1 MQKFQPKLETFNV
14 RTAVSLLF
22 SLLLVTLFNPG
33 SAAAQTK
40 SFYWERFDVDIT
52 LLENGDMIVEETQ
65 VLNFSGEPFTFGYG
79 TILTGSAG
87 NNDDIFDIQLREGDL
102 VYQESSSNAPGTF
115 QVSHSS
121 NEVRIDW
128 YFEPALGQHT
138 YTFSYVV
145 RGGVIVGTL
154 DEGSGDQIFWKAIP
168 SDHPGRIQNSVV
180 TIRLPEGVEPQR
192 YIDDGTYL
200 VEGLA
205 NSNANL
211 VETSVSE
218 NGRIITYTLLEP
230 LVPGQ
235 AFEVRVQFPHGIL
248 DIPIP
253 DWQQRQQNA
262 DVYGL
267 IGLVLSGLLFLGG
280 PLSVLALWYA
290 RGRDPET
297 GLIVPDYLPEPPS
310 NLRPAVVGTLVDE
323 KADMRDIISTLVD
336 LAQRG
341 YISIS
346 ENKMRS
352 HVFTLV
358 NDDRTGLR
366 PYEVQFV
373 QAFFG
378 NKAERSLA
386 DLRYKFANKLPK
398 LRNMLYDELLH
409 EGFVDR
415 SPDKVR
421 TRYVVAA
428 VGVFALAVVTFI
440 GLVAVLPEEAAYVG
454 CCGSMA
460 LGLTAILLGIVGRHM
475 PSKTAK
481 GAEEKA
487 KWDAFKTYLKNI
499 EQYENMDQAGEL
511 FEKYLP
517 YATAFG
523 LDRSWI
529 RKFAS
534 APHTPMPRWYRPYGY
549 GHSGG
554 YGRPQPTTGGS
565 SSSGSAPSLPSLDTA
580 ASGMAGGLESMSAGL
595 TRMLNSTASTMRS
608 TPPSSSS
615 GGRSSGGFSGGFSG
629 GSSGGGGSRGFG

>member
-1 MQKFQPKLETFNV
+1 MLV
-14 RTAVSLLF
+14 ALL
-22 SLLLVTLFNPG
+22 SPS

-40 SFYWERFDVDIT
+40 SFYWERFDVEMT
-52 LLENGDMIVEETQ
+52 LLENGDMVIEETQ

-87 NNDDIFDIQLREGDL
+87 NNDNITDIQLREGDL

-115 QVSHSS
+115 EVSHSS

-128 YFEPALGQHT
+128 YFEPALGQRT

-145 RGGVIVGTL
+145 EGGVIVGTL

-168 SDHPGRIQNSVV
+168 SDHPGRIQNSTI

-205 NSNANL
+205 AGNSNL
-211 VETSVSE
+211 VETGVSE
-218 NGRIITYTLLEP
+218 NGRIITYTMLEP
-230 LVPGQ
+230 LMPGQ
-235 AFEVRVQFPHGIL
+235 ALEVRIQFPHGIL
-248 DIPIP
+248 DIPTP
-253 DWQQRQQNA
+253 SWQARQQNA

-267 IGLVLSGLLFLGG
+267 IGLALSGLLFVGG
-280 PLSVLALWYA
+280 PLTVLGFWYT

-297 GLIVPDYLPEPPS
+297 GLIVPEYLPEPPS

-346 ENKMRS
+346 ENKAKN

-358 NDDRTGLR
+358 NDDKTGLR
-366 PYEVQFV
+366 PYETQFIRDV
-373 QAFFG
+373 FG
-378 NKAERSLA
+378 NKTERKLSE
-386 DLRYKFANKLPK
+386 LRYKFANKLPK

-421 TRYVVAA
+421 TTYAVIAAGLFVVAA
-428 VGVFALAVVTFI
+428 VAFI

-454 CCGSMA
+454 CCASMA
-460 LGLTAILLGIVGRHM
+460 LGLTALLVGVVGRHM
-475 PSKTAK
+475 PTKTNK

-487 KWDAFKTYLKNI
+487 KWDAFKKYLQNI
-499 EQYENMDQAGEL
+499 EAYEDMAQAGAL

-529 RKFAS
+529 RKFS
-534 APHTPMPRWYRPYGY
+534 SVPHTPIPRWYVPYGY
-549 GHSGG
+549 GHYHGG
-554 YGRPQPTTGGS
+554 YGRPTT
-565 SSSGSAPSLPSLDTA
+565 SSSGSGSTPSLPSLDSA
-580 ASGMAGGLESMSAGL
+580 ASGMAGGLESMSNGL
-595 TRMLNSTASTMRS
+595 TRMLNSTATTMRS
-608 TPPSSSS
+608 TPPSSS
-615 GGRSSGGFSGGFSG
+615 GGSSGGFSGGFSG

>member
-1 MQKFQPKLETFNV
+1 MHKFHVNPQKFRM

-22 SLLLVTLFNPG
+22 LLLLGALFMPG

-52 LLENGDMIVEETQ
+52 LLENGDMQIVETQ
-65 VLNFSGEPFTFGYG
+65 VLNFSGAPFTFGYG

-87 NNDDIFDIQLREGDL
+87 NNDNITNLELREGDL
-102 VYQESSSNAPGTF
+102 LYKESSSNTPGTF
-115 QVSHSS
+115 EVSRSS

-138 YTFSYVV
+138 YTFSYTVE
-145 RGGVIVGTL
+145 GGVIVGAL

-168 SDHPGRIQNSVV
+168 SDHPGRIQNSTV

-192 YIDDGTYL
+192 YTDDGTYL

-205 NSNANL
+205 AGNSNL
-211 VETSVSE
+211 VATEASGD
-218 NGRIITYTLLEP
+218 GRIITYTLLEP
-230 LVPGQ
+230 LLPGQ

-248 DIPIP
+248 DIATPR
-253 DWQQRQQNA
+253 WQARQQNA

-267 IGLVLSGLLFLGG
+267 IGLVLSGLVFIGG
-280 PLSVLALWYA
+280 PLTIVALWYT

-297 GLIVPDYLPEPPS
+297 GLIVPEYLPEPPS
-310 NLRPAVVGTLVDE
+310 GLRPAVVGTLVDE

-341 YISIS
+341 YLSIS
-346 ENKMRS
+346 ENKAKN
-352 HVFTLV
+352 HVFTLE
-358 NDDRTGLR
+358 NSSRAGLR
-366 PYEVQFV
+366 PYEAQFLTDL
-373 QAFFG
+373 FG
-378 NKAERSLA
+378 STTERKLS
-386 DLRYKFANKLPK
+386 DLRYKFANKLPR
-398 LRNMLYDELLH
+398 LRTMLYDELIS
-409 EGFVDR
+409 EGLVDR

-421 TRYVVAA
+421 TTYAVVAA
-428 VGVFALAVVTFI
+428 LIFVVAVIAFI
-440 GLVAVLPEEAAYVG
+440 GLVAILPEEAAYVG
-454 CCGSMA
+454 CCGAAA
-460 LGLTAILLGIVGRHM
+460 LGITALFAGVLGRYM
-475 PSKTAK
+475 PNKTAK

-487 KWDAFKTYLKNI
+487 KWDAFRTYLKNI
-499 EQYENMDQAGEL
+499 ETYENLEQAGAL

-523 LDRSWI
+523 LDQSWI
-529 RKFAS
+529 RKFS
-534 APHTPMPRWYRPYGY
+534 GVPHAPIPRWYVPYGY
-549 GHSGG
+549 GPYYGG
-554 YGRPQPTTGGS
+554 YGRPTTSGGS
-565 SSSGSAPSLPSLDTA
+565 GGGTPSLPSLDSA

-608 TPPSSSS
+608 TPPSTSS
-615 GGRSSGGFSGGFSG
+615 SSGGFSGGFSG

>member
-1 MQKFQPKLETFNV
+1 MQKIYRFLPKKSFLL
-14 RTAVSLLF
+14 ASLCLLA
-22 SLLLVTLFNPG
+22 LLLVTLFNPG

-52 LLENGDMIVEETQ
+52 LLENGDMQIVETQ

-79 TILTGSAG
+79 AILTGSEG
-87 NNDDIFDIQLREGDL
+87 NNDNITDISLREGDL
-102 VYQESSSNAPGTF
+102 IYRESSSNDFGTF
-115 QVSHSS
+115 EVSRSS
-121 NEVRIDW
+121 SEVRIDW
-128 YFEPALGQHT
+128 YFQPALGQHT
-138 YTFSYVV
+138 YTFSYTVE
-145 RGGVIVGTL
+145 GGVIVGTL

-168 SDHPGRIQNSVV
+168 SDHPGRIQNSTV

-200 VEGLA
+200 IEGLA
-205 NSNANL
+205 AGSSNL
-211 VETSVSE
+211 VETSASE

-248 DIPIP
+248 DIPTP
-253 DWQQRQQNA
+253 SWQARQQNA

-267 IGLVLSGLLFLGG
+267 IGLVLSGLLFVGG

-297 GLIVPDYLPEPPS
+297 GFVVPDYLPEPPS
-310 NLRPAVVGTLVDE
+310 GLRPAVVGTLVDE

-346 ENKMRS
+346 ENKARN

-358 NDDRTGLR
+358 NEDKTGLQ
-366 PYEVQFV
+366 PYETQFIRDV
-373 QAFFG
+373 FG
-378 NKAERSLA
+378 STTERSLS
-386 DLRYKFANKLPK
+386 DLRYKFASKLPK
-398 LRNMLYDELLH
+398 LRTMLYDELLH

-428 VGVFALAVVTFI
+428 AGVFALAVVTFI

-460 LGLTAILLGIVGRHM
+460 LGLTALILGIVGRHM
-475 PSKTAK
+475 PTKTAK

-487 KWDAFKTYLKNI
+487 KWDAFKNYLKNI
-499 EQYENMDQAGEL
+499 EQYENMDQAGDL

-534 APHTPMPRWYRPYGY
+534 APHTPIPRWYTPYGY
-549 GHSGG
+549 GHYHGG
-554 YGRPQPTTGGS
+554 YGRPRPSGS
-565 SSSGSAPSLPSLDTA
+565 SSGGAAPSLPSLDTA
-580 ASGMAGGLESMSAGL
+580 ASGMAGGLESMSNGL

-615 GGRSSGGFSGGFSG
+615 GGSSGGFSGGFSG

>member
-1 MQKFQPKLETFNV
+1 MHKFHVNPKKFRM

-22 SLLLVTLFNPG
+22 LLLLGALFMPG

-52 LLENGDMIVEETQ
+52 LLENGDMQIVETQ
-65 VLNFSGEPFTFGYG
+65 VLNFSGAPFTFGYG

-87 NNDDIFDIQLREGDL
+87 NNDNITNLELREGDL
-102 VYQESSSNAPGTF
+102 LYKESSSNTPGTF
-115 QVSHSS
+115 EVSRSS

-138 YTFSYVV
+138 YTFSYTVE
-145 RGGVIVGTL
+145 GGVIVGTL

-168 SDHPGRIQNSVV
+168 SDHPGRIQNSTV

-192 YIDDGTYL
+192 YTDDGTYL

-205 NSNANL
+205 AGNSNL
-211 VETSVSE
+211 VATEASGD
-218 NGRIITYTLLEP
+218 GRIITYTLLEP
-230 LVPGQ
+230 LLPGQ

-248 DIPIP
+248 DIATPR
-253 DWQQRQQNA
+253 WQARQQNA

-267 IGLVLSGLLFLGG
+267 IGLVLSGLLFIGG
-280 PLSVLALWYA
+280 PLTIVALWYT

-297 GLIVPDYLPEPPS
+297 GLIVPEYLPEPPS
-310 NLRPAVVGTLVDE
+310 ALRPAVVGTLVDE

-341 YISIS
+341 YLSIS
-346 ENKMRS
+346 ENKAKN
-352 HVFTLV
+352 HVFTLE
-358 NDDRTGLR
+358 NSSRAGLR
-366 PYEVQFV
+366 PYEAQFLTDV
-373 QAFFG
+373 FG
-378 NKAERSLA
+378 STTERNLS
-386 DLRYKFANKLPK
+386 DLRYKFANKLPR
-398 LRNMLYDELLH
+398 LRTMLYDELIS
-409 EGFVDR
+409 EGLVDR

-421 TRYVVAA
+421 TTY
-428 VGVFALAVVTFI
+428 AVVTALIFVVAVIAFI
-440 GLVAVLPEEAAYVG
+440 GLVAILPEEAAYVG
-454 CCGSMA
+454 CCGAAA
-460 LGLTAILLGIVGRHM
+460 LGITALFAGVLGRYM
-475 PSKTAK
+475 PNKTAK

-487 KWDAFKTYLKNI
+487 KWDAFRTYLKNI
-499 EQYENMDQAGEL
+499 ETYENLEQAGAL

-523 LDRSWI
+523 LDQSWI
-529 RKFAS
+529 RKFS
-534 APHTPMPRWYRPYGY
+534 GVPHAPIPRWYVPYGY
-549 GHSGG
+549 GPY
-554 YGRPQPTTGGS
+554 YGRPTTSGGS
-565 SSSGSAPSLPSLDTA
+565 GGGTPALPSLDSA

-608 TPPSSSS
+608 TPPSTSS
-615 GGRSSGGFSGGFSG
+615 SSGGFSGGFSG

>member
-1 MQKFQPKLETFNV
+1 MHKFHVNPKKFRM

-22 SLLLVTLFNPG
+22 LLLLGALFMPG

-52 LLENGDMIVEETQ
+52 LLENGDMQIVETQ
-65 VLNFSGEPFTFGYG
+65 VLNFSGAPFTFGYG

-87 NNDDIFDIQLREGDL
+87 NNDNITNLELREGDL
-102 VYQESSSNAPGTF
+102 LYKESSSNTPGTF
-115 QVSHSS
+115 EVSRSS

-138 YTFSYVV
+138 YTFSYTVE
-145 RGGVIVGTL
+145 GGVIVGTL

-168 SDHPGRIQNSVV
+168 SDHPGRIQNSTV

-192 YIDDGTYL
+192 YTDDGTYL

-205 NSNANL
+205 AGNSNL
-211 VETSVSE
+211 VATEASGD
-218 NGRIITYTLLEP
+218 GRIITYTLLEP
-230 LVPGQ
+230 LLPGQ

-248 DIPIP
+248 DIATPR
-253 DWQQRQQNA
+253 WQARQQNA

-267 IGLVLSGLLFLGG
+267 IGLVLSGLLFIGG
-280 PLSVLALWYA
+280 PLTIVALWYT

-297 GLIVPDYLPEPPS
+297 GLIVPEYLPEPPS
-310 NLRPAVVGTLVDE
+310 ALRPAVVGTLVDE

-341 YISIS
+341 YLSIS
-346 ENKMRS
+346 ENKAKN
-352 HVFTLV
+352 HVFTLE
-358 NDDRTGLR
+358 NSSRAGLR
-366 PYEVQFV
+366 PYEAQFLTDV
-373 QAFFG
+373 FG
-378 NKAERSLA
+378 STTERNLS
-386 DLRYKFANKLPK
+386 DLRYKFANKLPR
-398 LRNMLYDELLH
+398 LRTMLYDELIS
-409 EGFVDR
+409 EGLVDR

-421 TRYVVAA
+421 TTY
-428 VGVFALAVVTFI
+428 AVVTALIFVVAVIAFI
-440 GLVAVLPEEAAYVG
+440 GLVAILPEEAAYVG
-454 CCGSMA
+454 CCGAAA
-460 LGLTAILLGIVGRHM
+460 LGITALFAGGLGRYM
-475 PSKTAK
+475 PNKTAK

-487 KWDAFKTYLKNI
+487 KWDAFRTYLKNI
-499 EQYENMDQAGEL
+499 ETYENLEQAGAL

-523 LDRSWI
+523 LDQSWI
-529 RKFAS
+529 RKFS
-534 APHTPMPRWYRPYGY
+534 GVPHAPIPRWYVPYGY
-549 GHSGG
+549 GPY
-554 YGRPQPTTGGS
+554 YGRPTTSGGS
-565 SSSGSAPSLPSLDTA
+565 GGGTPALPSLDSA

-608 TPPSSSS
+608 TPPSTSS
-615 GGRSSGGFSGGFSG
+615 SSGGFSGGFSG

>member
-1 MQKFQPKLETFNV
+1 MRKIYKFLPKKSFLL
-14 RTAVSLLF
+14 ASLCLF
-22 SLLLVTLFNPG
+22 ALLLITLFNPS

-52 LLENGDMIVEETQ
+52 LRENGDMEIVETQ

-79 TILTGSAG
+79 AILTGSAG
-87 NNDDIFDIQLREGDL
+87 NNDNITDISLREGDL
-102 VYQESSSNAPGTF
+102 IYEESSSNAPGTF
-115 QVSHSS
+115 EVSRSRD
-121 NEVRIDW
+121 EVRIDW

-138 YTFSYVV
+138 YTFSYTVE
-145 RGGVIVGTL
+145 GGVIVGTL

-168 SDHPGRIQNSVV
+168 SDHPGRIQNSTVI
-180 TIRLPEGVEPQR
+180 IRLPEGVEPQR

-200 VEGLA
+200 IEGLA
-205 NSNANL
+205 AGNSNL
-211 VETSVSE
+211 VETSASE

-235 AFEVRVQFPHGIL
+235 AFEVRVQFPHGLL
-248 DIPIP
+248 DIPTP
-253 DWQQRQQNA
+253 SWQQRQQSA

-267 IGLVLSGLLFLGG
+267 IGLILSGLLFIGG

-297 GLIVPDYLPEPPS
+297 GLIVPEYLPEPPS

-341 YISIS
+341 YISIG
-346 ENKMRS
+346 ENKMRN

-358 NDDRTGLR
+358 NDDKTGLR

-373 QAFFG
+373 RDVFG
-378 NKAERSLA
+378 NKTERKLSE
-386 DLRYKFANKLPK
+386 LRYKFSNKLPK

-421 TRYVVAA
+421 TGYVVAA
-428 VGVFALAVVTFI
+428 VFTVFVAVMAFI
-440 GLVAVLPEEAAYVG
+440 GLVATLPEEVGYVG
-454 CCGSMA
+454 VCSGLA
-460 LGLTAILLGIVGRHM
+460 LFITAIFVGVVGRYM
-475 PSKTAK
+475 PNKTAK
-481 GAEEKA
+481 GSEEKE
-487 KWDAFKTYLKNI
+487 KWNAFRKYLQNI
-499 EQYENMDQAGEL
+499 EEYEDIAQAGEL

-529 RKFAS
+529 RKFS
-534 APHTPMPRWYRPYGY
+534 SVPSTPIPGWYYPYGY
-549 GHSGG
+549 G
-554 YGRPQPTTGGS
+554 RPVYRPGNRPTTSGGS
-565 SSSGSAPSLPSLDTA
+565 SDGTPSLPTLDSA

-608 TPPSSSS
+608 TPPSTSS
-615 GGRSSGGFSGGFSG
+615 GGSSGGFSGGFSG

>member
-1 MQKFQPKLETFNV
+1 MQNSQMNPKKFRM

-22 SLLLVTLFNPG
+22 LLLLGALLLPG

-52 LLENGDMIVEETQ
+52 LLENGDMQIVETQ
-65 VLNFSGEPFTFGYG
+65 VLNFSGAPFTFGYG

-87 NNDDIFDIQLREGDL
+87 NNDNITNLELREGDL
-102 VYQESSSNAPGTF
+102 LYKESSSNTPGTF
-115 QVSHSS
+115 EVSRSS

-138 YTFSYVV
+138 YTFSYTVE
-145 RGGVIVGTL
+145 GGVIVGTL

-168 SDHPGRIQNSVV
+168 SDHPGRIQNSTV

-192 YIDDGTYL
+192 YTDDGTYL

-205 NSNANL
+205 AGNSNL
-211 VETSVSE
+211 VATEASGD
-218 NGRIITYTLLEP
+218 GRIITYTLLEP
-230 LVPGQ
+230 LLPGQ

-248 DIPIP
+248 DIATPR
-253 DWQQRQQNA
+253 WQARQQNA

-267 IGLVLSGLLFLGG
+267 IGLVLSGLLFIGG
-280 PLSVLALWYA
+280 PLTIVALWYT

-297 GLIVPDYLPEPPS
+297 GLIVPEYLPEPPS
-310 NLRPAVVGTLVDE
+310 GLRPAVVGTLVDE

-341 YISIS
+341 YLSIS
-346 ENKMRS
+346 ENKAKN
-352 HVFTLV
+352 HVFTLE
-358 NDDRTGLR
+358 NSSRAGLR
-366 PYEVQFV
+366 PYEAQFLTDL
-373 QAFFG
+373 FG
-378 NKAERSLA
+378 STTERKLS
-386 DLRYKFANKLPK
+386 DLRYKFANKLPR
-398 LRNMLYDELLH
+398 LRTMLYDELIS
-409 EGFVDR
+409 EGLVDR

-421 TRYVVAA
+421 TTYAVVAA
-428 VGVFALAVVTFI
+428 LIFVVAVIAFI
-440 GLVAVLPEEAAYVG
+440 GLVAILPEEAAYVG
-454 CCGSMA
+454 CCGAAA
-460 LGLTAILLGIVGRHM
+460 LGITALFAGVLGRYM
-475 PSKTAK
+475 PNKTAK

-487 KWDAFKTYLKNI
+487 KWDAFRTYLKNI
-499 EQYENMDQAGEL
+499 ETYENLEQAGAL

-523 LDRSWI
+523 LDQSWI
-529 RKFAS
+529 RKFS
-534 APHTPMPRWYRPYGY
+534 GVRHAPIPRWYVPYGY
-549 GHSGG
+549 GPYYGG
-554 YGRPQPTTGGS
+554 YGRPTTSGGS
-565 SSSGSAPSLPSLDTA
+565 GGGTPSLPSLDSA

-608 TPPSSSS
+608 TPPSTSS
-615 GGRSSGGFSGGFSG
+615 SSGGFSGGFSG

>member
-1 MQKFQPKLETFNV
+1 MHKFHVNPKKFRM

-22 SLLLVTLFNPG
+22 LLLLGALFMPG

-52 LLENGDMIVEETQ
+52 LLENGDMQIVETQ
-65 VLNFSGEPFTFGYG
+65 VLNFSGAPFTFGYG

-87 NNDDIFDIQLREGDL
+87 NNDNITNLELREGDL
-102 VYQESSSNAPGTF
+102 LYKESSSNTPGTF
-115 QVSHSS
+115 EVSRSS

-138 YTFSYVV
+138 YTFSYTVE
-145 RGGVIVGTL
+145 GGVIVGTL

-168 SDHPGRIQNSVV
+168 SDHPGRIQNSTV

-192 YIDDGTYL
+192 YTDDGTYL

-205 NSNANL
+205 AGNSNL
-211 VETSVSE
+211 VATEASGD
-218 NGRIITYTLLEP
+218 GRIITYTLLEP
-230 LVPGQ
+230 LLPGQ

-248 DIPIP
+248 DIATPR
-253 DWQQRQQNA
+253 WQARQQNA

-267 IGLVLSGLLFLGG
+267 IGLVLSGLLFIGG
-280 PLSVLALWYA
+280 PLTIVALWYT

-297 GLIVPDYLPEPPS
+297 GLVVPEYLPEPPS
-310 NLRPAVVGTLVDE
+310 ALRPAVVGTLVDE

-341 YISIS
+341 YLSIS
-346 ENKMRS
+346 ENKAKN
-352 HVFTLV
+352 HVFTLE
-358 NDDRTGLR
+358 NSSRAGLR
-366 PYEVQFV
+366 PYEAQFLTDV
-373 QAFFG
+373 FG
-378 NKAERSLA
+378 STTERNLS
-386 DLRYKFANKLPK
+386 DLRYKFANKLPR
-398 LRNMLYDELLH
+398 LRTMLYDELIS
-409 EGFVDR
+409 EGLVDR

-421 TRYVVAA
+421 TTY
-428 VGVFALAVVTFI
+428 AVVTALIFVVAVIAFI
-440 GLVAVLPEEAAYVG
+440 GLVAILPEEAAYVG
-454 CCGSMA
+454 CCGAAA
-460 LGLTAILLGIVGRHM
+460 LGITALFAGVLGRYM
-475 PSKTAK
+475 PNKTAK

-487 KWDAFKTYLKNI
+487 KWDAFRTYLKNI
-499 EQYENMDQAGEL
+499 ETYENLEQAGAL

-523 LDRSWI
+523 LDQSWI
-529 RKFAS
+529 RKFS
-534 APHTPMPRWYRPYGY
+534 GVPHAPIPRWYVPYGY
-549 GHSGG
+549 GPY
-554 YGRPQPTTGGS
+554 YGRPTTSGGS
-565 SSSGSAPSLPSLDTA
+565 GGGTPALPSLDSA

-608 TPPSSSS
+608 TPPSTSS
-615 GGRSSGGFSGGFSG
+615 SSGGFSGGFSG

>member
-1 MQKFQPKLETFNV
+1 MRNIYRFLSKKSIL
-14 RTAVSLLF
+14 TASLFLF
-22 SLLLVTLFNPG
+22 ALLLVALFTPS

-52 LLENGDMIVEETQ
+52 LLENGDMIIEETQ

-87 NNDDIFDIQLREGDL
+87 NNDDIYDIQLREGDL

-115 QVSHSS
+115 EVSHSS

-168 SDHPGRIQNSVV
+168 SDHPGRIQNSTV

-192 YIDDGTYL
+192 YVDDGTYL

-205 NSNANL
+205 ASNANL
-211 VETSVSE
+211 VETAVSE

-230 LVPGQ
+230 LTPGQ

-248 DIPIP
+248 DIPTP
-253 DWQQRQQNA
+253 SWQARQQNA

-267 IGLVLSGLLFLGG
+267 IGLVLSGLIFLGG

-290 RGRDPET
+290 RGRDPEF
-297 GLIVPDYLPEPPS
+297 GYVVPDYLPEPPS

-346 ENKMRS
+346 ENKARN

-358 NDDRTGLR
+358 NDDKTGLR

-373 QAFFG
+373 KYFFG
-378 NKAERSLA
+378 NKTERKLSE
-386 DLRYKFANKLPK
+386 LRYKFANKLPK
-398 LRNMLYDELLH
+398 LRKMLYEELLS
-409 EGFVDR
+409 EGLVDR
-415 SPDKVR
+415 APDKVR
-421 TRYVVAA
+421 TKY
-428 VGVFALAVVTFI
+428 GLFAGLFGGLAIILFI
-440 GLVAVLPEEAAYVG
+440 ALVAILPEDAAYVA
-454 CCGSMA
+454 CCGSIA
-460 LGLTAILLGIVGRHM
+460 LAITAVFLGVVGRHM
-475 PSKTAK
+475 PTKTVK
-481 GAEEKA
+481 GSEEKT
-487 KWDAFKTYLKNI
+487 KWNAFRNYLKNI
-499 EQYENMDQAGEL
+499 EEYQNIEQAGDL

-523 LDRSWI
+523 LDRTWI
-529 RKFAS
+529 RKFAA
-534 APHTPMPRWYRPYGY
+534 APHTPIPGWYSPYGY
-549 GHSGG
+549 GRPIYHGGSRPTSGG
-554 YGRPQPTTGGS
+554 
-565 SSSGSAPSLPSLDTA
+565 SGSAPSLPSLDSA

-615 GGRSSGGFSGGFSG
+615 SSSGGFSGGFSG

>member
-1 MQKFQPKLETFNV
+1 MQKFQVNPQKFRM

-22 SLLLVTLFNPG
+22 LLLLGALFMPG

-52 LLENGDMIVEETQ
+52 LLENGDMQIVETQ
-65 VLNFSGEPFTFGYG
+65 VLNFSGAPFTFGYG

-87 NNDDIFDIQLREGDL
+87 NNDNITNLELREGDL
-102 VYQESSSNAPGTF
+102 LYKESSSNTPGTF
-115 QVSHSS
+115 EVSRSS

-138 YTFSYVV
+138 YTFSYTVE
-145 RGGVIVGTL
+145 GGVIVGTL

-168 SDHPGRIQNSVV
+168 SDHPGRIQNSTV

-192 YIDDGTYL
+192 YTDDGTYL

-205 NSNANL
+205 AGNSNL
-211 VETSVSE
+211 VATEASGD
-218 NGRIITYTLLEP
+218 GRIITYTLLEP
-230 LVPGQ
+230 LLPGQ

-248 DIPIP
+248 DIATPR
-253 DWQQRQQNA
+253 WQARQQNA

-267 IGLVLSGLLFLGG
+267 IGLVLSGLLFIGG
-280 PLSVLALWYA
+280 PLTIVALWYT

-297 GLIVPDYLPEPPS
+297 GLIVPEYLPEPPS
-310 NLRPAVVGTLVDE
+310 ALRPAVVGTLVDE

-341 YISIS
+341 YLSIS
-346 ENKMRS
+346 ENKAKN
-352 HVFTLV
+352 HVFTLE
-358 NDDRTGLR
+358 NSSRAGLR
-366 PYEVQFV
+366 PYEAQFLTDV
-373 QAFFG
+373 FG
-378 NKAERSLA
+378 STTERNLS
-386 DLRYKFANKLPK
+386 DLRYKFANKLPR
-398 LRNMLYDELLH
+398 LRTMLYDELIS
-409 EGFVDR
+409 EGLVDR

-421 TRYVVAA
+421 TTY
-428 VGVFALAVVTFI
+428 AVVTALIFVVAVIAFI
-440 GLVAVLPEEAAYVG
+440 GLVAILPEEAAYVG
-454 CCGSMA
+454 CCGAAA
-460 LGLTAILLGIVGRHM
+460 LGITALFAGVLGRYM
-475 PSKTAK
+475 PNKTAK

-487 KWDAFKTYLKNI
+487 KWDAFRTYLKNI
-499 EQYENMDQAGEL
+499 ETYENLEQAGAL

-523 LDRSWI
+523 LDQSWI
-529 RKFAS
+529 RKFS
-534 APHTPMPRWYRPYGY
+534 GVPHAPIPRWYVPYGY
-549 GHSGG
+549 GPY
-554 YGRPQPTTGGS
+554 YGRPTTSGGS
-565 SSSGSAPSLPSLDTA
+565 GGGTPALPSLDSA

-608 TPPSSSS
+608 TPPSTSS
-615 GGRSSGGFSGGFSG
+615 SSGGFSGGFSG